1 MKPCV
6 QLQANDNVAN
16 VLEAVIKNDCLS
28 VSGHQSEDSVEAL
41 ENIRCFHKVAL
52 TDIASGTDV
61 VRDGY
66 VIGRATRAI
75 QRGAWVHVHNLES
88 KRA

>member
-1 MKPCV
+1 MKTFIR
-6 QLQANDNVAN
+6 LSAEDNVAN
-16 VLEAVIKNDCLS
+16 VLAAVTKNDRLS
-28 VSGHQSEDSVEAL
+28 IPGLKSNTDVEVV

-52 TDIASGTDV
+52 INIASGTDV

-66 VIGRATRAI
+66 VIGRAKTAI
-75 QRGAWVHVHNLES
+75 KRGEWVHVHNLES

>member
-1 MKPCV
+1 MKTCI

-16 VLEAVIKNDCLS
+16 VLEGIAKDDFLS
-28 VSGHQSEDSVEAL
+28 VTGRQSETAVEAI
-41 ENIRCFHKVAL
+41 ENIRCFHKIAL
-52 TDIASGTDV
+52 MDIAVGTDV

-66 VIGRATRAI
+66 VIGRAKTAI
-75 QRGAWVHVHNLES
+75 KCGEWVHVHNLES